1 MSVVIWLLAGG
12 LVGGLASSFM
22 RADVQQRRA
31 LNVCVGM
38 IGALLAGWLGAP
50 LAGMDEVE
58 AARLGLPALVLAPL
72 LGAALLLAAVT
83 AVRRRGVR

>member
-1 MSVVIWLLAGG
+1 MSVVFWLLAGG

-31 LNVCVGM
+31 LNVFVGM
-38 IGALLAGWLGAP
+38 LGALLAGWLGAP
-50 LAGMDEVE
+50 LAGTDEVE
-58 AARLGLPALVLAPL
+58 AARLGLPALMMAL

-83 AVRRRGVR
+83 ALRRRGVR

>member
-1 MSVVIWLLAGG
+1 MSVVFWLLAGG

-31 LNVCVGM
+31 LNVFVGM
-38 IGALLAGWLGAP
+38 LGALLAGWLGAP
-50 LAGMDEVE
+50 LAGTDEVE
-58 AARLGLPALVLAPL
+58 AARLGLPALMMPL

-83 AVRRRGVR
+83 ALRRRGVR